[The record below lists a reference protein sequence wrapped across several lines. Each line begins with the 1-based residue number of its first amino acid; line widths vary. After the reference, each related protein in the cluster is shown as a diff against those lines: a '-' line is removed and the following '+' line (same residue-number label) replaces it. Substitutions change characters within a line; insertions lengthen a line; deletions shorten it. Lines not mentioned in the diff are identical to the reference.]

1 MSENKK
7 KLSIT
12 FRMLRKLGFNYSEE
26 AYGQVSIWGVVK
38 RVLKTYKDTFL
49 IKIRVQL
56 FPALPFS
63 SKESATLGYEK
74 HRMSCGKGMFCG

>member
-26 AYGQVSIWGVVK
+26 AMVK
-38 RVLKTYKDTFL
+38 CLSGELSNECLKPTKTHF
-49 IKIRVQL
+49 
-56 FPALPFS
+56 
-63 SKESATLGYEK
+63 
-74 HRMSCGKGMFCG
+74 

>member
-49 IKIRVQL
+49 IKFVFNSFL
-56 FPALPFS
+56 LSPFLP
-63 SKESATLGYEK
+63 
-74 HRMSCGKGMFCG
+74 R